1 MPANNLHNFLSFF
14 SYCSVVA
21 QLPKIF
27 RYREPCYYL
36 KNLNMEFLG
45 VLSYV
50 EYFRNDVTVLL
61 NSDAVEHIVF
71 MRNAGLYGILFLKNL
86 GSFDCA
92 CKYIYWSAGLQ
103 KVVF

>member
-1 MPANNLHNFLSFF
+1 
-14 SYCSVVA
+14 
-21 QLPKIF
+21 
-27 RYREPCYYL
+27 
-36 KNLNMEFLG
+36 MEFLG
-45 VLSYV
+45 VLSFV
-50 EYFRNDVTVLL
+50 EYFRNDVFLL
-61 NSDAVEHIVF
+61 NSDVVEHIVF